1 MKYFILLIFVY
12 LNSFSFEL
20 SGLDK
25 KLNMALKLRKI
36 NEKVIIDPSV
46 EFTKVIIDKETIK
59 FKTKDLFLK
68 QYKYKKEILAMN
80 PNYHL
85 SIKMKKVQNGVF
97 YSVLNLRNFKKNSL
111 KTLTGYIQLKKTP
124 YTNKAPKIQLLGQ
137 I

>member
-68 QYKYKKEILAMN
+68 QYEYKKEILAMN

>member
-1 MKYFILLIFVY
+1 MKYFILLIFIC